1 MAEHVLTPIAYI
13 TVCILLVLLT
23 ILTVAISFIPV
34 EGVWHIIIG
43 LSIGLAKASLVIL
56 FFMHALYSGRLTW
69 SVIAVTGF
77 WLGILL
83 VLTLSDYFTRGLVPY
98 MPGH

>member
-13 TVCILLVLLT
+13 TVCVLLVLLT
-23 ILTVAISFIPV
+23 ILTVAISFVPV
-34 EGVWHIIIG
+34 EGVWHIVIG
-43 LSIGLAKASLVIL
+43 LSIGLAKASLVVL
-56 FFMHALYSGRLTW
+56 FFMHALYSSRLTW
-69 SVIAVTGF
+69 GVIAVTGF